1 MTMAMVTMMTMMIR
15 RTMTEG
21 DDCGSSQRVWPDKW
35 SRWSISRLQSPNIGT
50 SELIR

>member
-1 MTMAMVTMMTMMIR
+1 MTMAMMTMMTMMIR

-35 SRWSISRLQSPNIGT
+35 SRWSILRLQSPNIGT